1 MSNNELL
8 LALSEMMDT
17 KLKSVLQEELKK
29 EIQPIKAD
37 IAELK
42 KEIQPMKAD
51 IAELKKEIQPM
62 KADIAEL
69 KKEIQPIKADL
80 ADLKQ
85 EIRPMKADIADLK
98 QEIQPMKVSIGNL
111 EREVAGIKIHLENVT
126 DRNIRLLAENY
137 VPAARRYEKEVSQI
151 ESMKTDIEILK
162 QVVTEHSEKLQKLAY

>member
-1 MSNNELL
+1 MIAASMIHYNWIREGDRMSNNELL

-29 EIQPIKAD
+29 EIQPMKAD
-37 IAELK
+37 IAELR

-51 IAELKKEIQPM
+51 IAELKK
-62 KADIAEL
+62 
-69 KKEIQPIKADL
+69 
-80 ADLKQ
+80 
-85 EIRPMKADIADLK
+85 
-98 QEIQPMKVSIGNL
+98 EIQPMKVSIGNL

-137 VPAARRYEKEVSQI
+137 VPAARRYEKEASQI

>member
-1 MSNNELL
+1 MSDNELL
-8 LALSEMMDT
+8 RAISEMMDT

-29 EIQPIKAD
+29 
-37 IAELK
+37 
-42 KEIQPMKAD
+42 
-51 IAELKKEIQPM
+51 
-62 KADIAEL
+62 
-69 KKEIQPIKADL
+69 
-80 ADLKQ
+80 

-98 QEIQPMKVSIGNL
+98 QEIQPMKVSIGNR

>member
-1 MSNNELL
+1 MIHYNWIREGDRMSNNELL

-42 KEIQPMKAD
+42 QEIQPMKAD
-51 IAELKKEIQPM
+51 IAE
-62 KADIAEL
+62 
-69 KKEIQPIKADL
+69 
-80 ADLKQ
+80 
-85 EIRPMKADIADLK
+85 LK

-137 VPAARRYEKEVSQI
+137 VPAARRYEKEASQI

>member
-1 MSNNELL
+1 MIHYNWIREGDRMSDNELL
-8 LALSEMMDT
+8 RAISEMMDT

-29 EIQPIKAD
+29 
-37 IAELK
+37 
-42 KEIQPMKAD
+42 
-51 IAELKKEIQPM
+51 
-62 KADIAEL
+62 
-69 KKEIQPIKADL
+69 
-80 ADLKQ
+80 

-98 QEIQPMKVSIGNL
+98 QEIQPMKVSIGNR